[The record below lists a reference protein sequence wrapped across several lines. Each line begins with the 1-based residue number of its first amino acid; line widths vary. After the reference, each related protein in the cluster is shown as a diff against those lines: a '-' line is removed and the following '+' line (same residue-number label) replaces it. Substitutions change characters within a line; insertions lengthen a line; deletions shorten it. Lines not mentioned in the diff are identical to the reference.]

1 MSDDLH
7 IGPLGPHE
15 PAPRRTPLGIAI
27 VVGAAIIFVLVAVL
41 LLPSGILMNPWF
53 HGDRSSGA
61 KRHVT
66 TAGVQLLFGPAEQA
80 YAPSIHIENIAMSRA
95 ENFLN
100 QEVTTI
106 SGEVVNAGT
115 ESLLGLELTVE
126 FSDSLHQVVLRESR
140 SVIDPPALAPA
151 ARRAFEISFEHV
163 STSWNMEQPAIA
175 VTALR
180 LASTK

>member
-1 MSDDLH
+1 
-7 IGPLGPHE
+7 
-15 PAPRRTPLGIAI
+15 
-27 VVGAAIIFVLVAVL
+27 
-41 LLPSGILMNPWF
+41 
-53 HGDRSSGA
+53 
-61 KRHVT
+61 
-66 TAGVQLLFGPAEQA
+66 
-80 YAPSIHIENIAMSRA
+80 MSRA

-106 SGEVVNAGT
+106 AGEVVNGGA

-126 FSDSLHQVVLRESR
+126 FSDTLHQVILRESR
-140 SVIDPPALAPA
+140 SVVDPPDLAPG

-163 STSWNMEQPAIA
+163 PTSWNMEQPAIA